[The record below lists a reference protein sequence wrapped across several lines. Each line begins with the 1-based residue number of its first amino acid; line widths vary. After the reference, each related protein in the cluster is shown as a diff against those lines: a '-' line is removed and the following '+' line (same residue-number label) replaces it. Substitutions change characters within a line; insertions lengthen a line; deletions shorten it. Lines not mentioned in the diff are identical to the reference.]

1 MADLKREDIIAYA
14 IELFRK
20 RGIRDVTIDEISK
33 HFRISKKTFYQFFP
47 TKEDLVS
54 EAVLTVMAQKRNDA
68 EKSLKDKNP
77 VEILDMIPKLIND
90 YRFSDPGV
98 EIIDRD
104 LSKYYPNVM
113 SKVSFKYDK
122 SIMDQLRE
130 FIHSGCEMGFFRT
143 DLDESS
149 CLLLL
154 AFVTNGIVD
163 YQNSERKYAL
173 GRVSLKALLSTLVD
187 IITHAILSEKGWE
200 EYHRIEN
207 ENKSRKANAA
217 RSMRRAGKDEKAR
230 MNINE

>member
-130 FIHSGCEMGFFRT
+130 FIRSGCEMGFFRT
-143 DLDESS
+143 DMDESS
-149 CLLLL
+149 SLLLL

-187 IITHAILSEKGWE
+187 IITHTILSEKGWE

-207 ENKSRKANAA
+207 ENKKASAA
-217 RSMRRAGKDEKAR
+217 KSLRRAGKNEKAR